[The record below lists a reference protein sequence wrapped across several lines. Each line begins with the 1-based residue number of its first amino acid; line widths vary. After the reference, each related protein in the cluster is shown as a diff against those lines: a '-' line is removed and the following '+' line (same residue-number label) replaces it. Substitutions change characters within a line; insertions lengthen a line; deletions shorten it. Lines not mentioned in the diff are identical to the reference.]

1 MSSLI
6 AIVTHARD
14 TEPKTLA
21 DCEPN
26 EWWTTTCGKIVMK
39 TIHGAVIVYEPH
51 DKLFYVSQS
60 KPNTWLIV
68 KKMADR
74 IELAW

>member
-6 AIVTHARD
+6 AIVTHASPSILTLQECKHGEWWMTPD
-14 TEPKTLA
+14 GQVAMKTLH
-21 DCEPN
+21 
-26 EWWTTTCGKIVMK
+26 GK
-39 TIHGAVIVYEPH
+39 VIVFDPT
-51 DKLFYVSQS
+51 DKEFFVSQS
-60 KPNTWLIV
+60 KPCDWVVT